1 MARDVRFPRKNL
13 LFPVYYM
20 FILSNCP
27 LNTYCVRRPGL
38 LSTLVIEAPHSV
50 ERCITGQSVET
61 IDWVFNPKL
70 DT

>member
-13 LFPVYYM
+13 PFPVYYM
-20 FILSNCP
+20 FILSDCF
-27 LNTYCVRRPGL
+27 LNTYVRRPGL

-61 IDWVFNPKL
+61 IDWVFSPK
-70 DT
+70 